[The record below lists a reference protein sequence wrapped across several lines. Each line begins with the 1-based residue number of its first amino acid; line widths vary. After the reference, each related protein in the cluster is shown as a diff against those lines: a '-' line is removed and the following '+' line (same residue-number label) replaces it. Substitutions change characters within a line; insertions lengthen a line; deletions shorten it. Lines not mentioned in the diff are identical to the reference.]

1 MCKSNEVIASF
12 HSAVMRKGQPE
23 DKFKITEV
31 FILVLQ
37 WAKRAPLISIT
48 YFIKSTSTA
57 IKIDAA
63 KEAVIF

>member
-1 MCKSNEVIASF
+1 
-12 HSAVMRKGQPE
+12 MRKGQPE

-48 YFIKSTSTA
+48 YFIKSTSTT